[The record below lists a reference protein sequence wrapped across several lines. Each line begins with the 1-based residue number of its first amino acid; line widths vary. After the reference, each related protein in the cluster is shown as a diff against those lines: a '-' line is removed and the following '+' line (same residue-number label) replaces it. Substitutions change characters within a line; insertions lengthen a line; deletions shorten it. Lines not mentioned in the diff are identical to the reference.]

1 MFITPA
7 WAQTAGGLS
16 DVFNSLG
23 PILLILPI
31 VYFLVIRP
39 QQQKS
44 KAYQEL
50 ISKLRRG
57 DTVVLSSGILGKV
70 NRVRDGDPEIDVE
83 IAKDTIVK
91 VVRSGVAEVRV
102 KGEPAKDSG

>member
-1 MFITPA
+1 M
-7 WAQTAGGLS
+7 
-16 DVFNSLG
+16 
-23 PILLILPI
+23 
-31 VYFLVIRP
+31 
-39 QQQKS
+39 
-44 KAYQEL
+44 
-50 ISKLRRG
+50 
-57 DTVVLSSGILGKV
+57 LSSGILGKV